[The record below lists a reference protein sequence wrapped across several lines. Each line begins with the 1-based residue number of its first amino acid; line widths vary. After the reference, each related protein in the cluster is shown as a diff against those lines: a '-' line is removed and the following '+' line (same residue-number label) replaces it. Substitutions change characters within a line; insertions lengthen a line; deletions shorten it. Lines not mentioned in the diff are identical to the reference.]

1 MNKRK
6 TILGKLFGNFLEIL
20 SKIIFQ
26 NDKFSI
32 SRTFEQKSNTSFTI
46 CLTKVSKCDNAFRLH
61 FSLNPHQIKPSLNNL
76 IIIIQ
81 HLIIMTNK
89 NTLIRFSHTNF
100 YVLFLLTNYSYT
112 LYHCSHLSILAPFPI
127 LVIQAVLLFGAFIS
141 Q

>member
-1 MNKRK
+1 MNISK
-6 TILGKLFGNFLEIL
+6 TILGKLFSNFLETFWRLFGDFFQFL

-32 SRTFEQKSNTSFTI
+32 SRPFEQKSNRSFTI

-81 HLIIMTNK
+81 HLIIMTNR
-89 NTLIRFSHTNF
+89 NILIRFSHTNF
-100 YVLFLLTNYSYT
+100 YVLILLTNYFVYSLPLFA
-112 LYHCSHLSILAPFPI
+112 LYKT
-127 LVIQAVLLFGAFIS
+127 
-141 Q
+141 